1 MKRILVLAVMCL
13 MALSMQAQ
21 RCAVFEFKVQ
31 EGISEEDVEG
41 VSFVF
46 RSNFHPSGY
55 TVIER
60 EQVERTIKDM
70 GFKPSKITQEQMI
83 SVGRKLDA
91 SFIVVGIMTK
101 SMDEYNVALN
111 AIKVETGISEAS
123 DGASFER
130 SAYRDNVR
138 MAALRLAEK
147 IVPTGSVVIS
157 QPIVSQPATKPAPTG
172 YVNLGLPSGT
182 LWKDR
187 NEAGRYTY
195 DEAVE
200 RFGLKLP
207 SKDQFDELKAKC
219 KWIWIGKSYKV
230 IGPNGNA
237 ITMPAE
243 GIKQCDGT
251 IDNMGSNGNYW
262 TSESK
267 NAKKAYQFFFRS
279 SKQKSSSI
287 ERCTAQSVRL
297 VQE

>member
-1 MKRILVLAVMCL
+1 MKKLFFLAMMCL
-13 MALSMQAQ
+13 VALAMQAQ

-31 EGISEEDVEG
+31 EGISEEDAEG

-60 EQVERTIKDM
+60 EQVEKTINDM
-70 GFKPSKITQEQMI
+70 GFESSKMTQEQML

-91 SFIVVGIMTK
+91 LFIVVGVITK

-111 AIKVETGISEAS
+111 AVKVETGISEAS

-138 MAALRLAEK
+138 LAAQRLAEK
-147 IVPTGSVVIS
+147 IAPTGSYATS
-157 QPIVSQPATKPAPTG
+157 QPTAKPAPAG

-200 RFGLKLP
+200 RFGMKLP
-207 SKDQFDELKAKC
+207 SKDQFDELKDKC

-230 IGPNGNA
+230 IGPNGNS
-237 ITMPAE
+237 ITLPAE
-243 GIKQCDGT
+243 GIKRCNGA

-267 NAKKAYQFFFRS
+267 GSKKAYQFFFRS
-279 SKQKSSSI
+279 NKQKSSSE

>member
-1 MKRILVLAVMCL
+1 MKKLLFLAVMCL
-13 MALSMQAQ
+13 VALAMQAQ

-31 EGISEEDVEG
+31 EGISEEDAEG

-60 EQVERTIKDM
+60 EQVEKTIKDM
-70 GFKPSKITQEQMI
+70 GFKSSKMTQAQML

-91 SFIVVGIMTK
+91 SFIVVGVITK

-111 AIKVETGISEAS
+111 ALKVETGISEAS

-138 MAALRLAEK
+138 LAAQRLAEK
-147 IVPTGSVVIS
+147 IAPTGAVAIS
-157 QPIVSQPATKPAPTG
+157 QTVVNQPTTKLAPTG

-207 SKDQFDELKAKC
+207 SKDQFDELKDKC

-230 IGPNGNA
+230 IGPNGNS
-237 ITMPAE
+237 ITLPAE
-243 GIKQCDGT
+243 GIKQCDGN

-267 NAKKAYQFFFRS
+267 GAKKAYQFFFRS
-279 SKQKSSSI
+279 NKQKSSSA